1 VIRFMCAMH
10 AIVSSD
16 AARKRMSEVLA
27 IVAMEL
33 LLLYIAD
40 AALEFF
46 GNSRFLPLSVTDR
59 GIIFGG
65 GTLALFIVSNV
76 FIFTTRKIS
85 RLAPTLLIAGGTII
99 GTTVIASAA
108 IPDVKT
114 PESVITIA
122 ILGYMIAIFGV
133 FWIFRRKSEFS

>member
-1 VIRFMCAMH
+1 MCTMQATQPTTKPWKT
-10 AIVSSD
+10 VSELL
-16 AARKRMSEVLA
+16 AA
-27 IVAMEL
+27 VAMVL

-40 AALEFF
+40 AALEFV
-46 GNSRFLPLSVTDR
+46 GNGRFLPLSVNDR

-65 GTLALFIVSNV
+65 GALALFIVSNV
-76 FIFTTRKIS
+76 IIFMTKAIG
-85 RLAPTLLIAGGTII
+85 RLAPSLLVAGGTII

-122 ILGYMIAIFGV
+122 ILGYVIGIFGIY
-133 FWIFRRKSEFS
+133 WMFRQKDVNSLRI

>member
-1 VIRFMCAMH
+1 MVRFMCAMH

-16 AARKRMSEVLA
+16 AAKKRTSEVLA
-27 IVAMEL
+27 IAAMAL
-33 LLLYIAD
+33 LMLYIAD
-40 AALEFF
+40 AALEFL
-46 GNSRFLPLSVTDR
+46 GNSRFLPLSVNDR

-65 GTLALFIVSNV
+65 AALALFIVSNV
-76 FIFTTRKIS
+76 FIFMTRVIS

-99 GTTVIASAA
+99 GTTVTASAA
-108 IPDVKT
+108 TPDVKT

-133 FWIFRRKSEFS
+133 FWMFRRKK

>member
-1 VIRFMCAMH
+1 MIRFMCAMH

>member
-1 VIRFMCAMH
+1 MCAMH

-27 IVAMEL
+27 IVAMAL
-33 LLLYIAD
+33 LILYIAD
-40 AALEFF
+40 AALEYF
-46 GNSRFLPLSVTDR
+46 GNSRFLPLSVNDR

-65 GTLALFIVSNV
+65 GALALFLVSNAL
-76 FIFTTRKIS
+76 IFTTRVIS
-85 RLAPTLLIAGGTII
+85 RLVPTLLIAGGIII
-99 GTTVIASAA
+99 GTTVSASGAM
-108 IPDVKT
+108 PDVKT

-133 FWIFRRKSEFS
+133 FWMSRRKNEIG

>member
-1 VIRFMCAMH
+1 MIRFMCAMH

-16 AARKRMSEVLA
+16 SARKNMSEVLA
-27 IVAMEL
+27 IVATAL

-40 AALEFF
+40 AAVEFLA
-46 GNSRFLPLSVTDR
+46 NSRFLPLSVNDR

-65 GTLALFIVSNV
+65 GALALFIVSNV
-76 FIFTTRKIS
+76 FIFTTRVIS
-85 RLAPTLLIAGGTII
+85 RLAPTLLITGGTII

-108 IPDVKT
+108 MPDVKT
-114 PESVITIA
+114 PQSVITIA

-133 FWIFRRKSEFS
+133 FWMFRRK